1 MAPGACDLPSMLRKE
16 LGLTRFKFD
25 SGGPSQIDAWIP
37 MVSASGSSAV
47 VWQPTDLTTGS
58 IEATVNA
65 LSSSASSSAE
75 KDMTSSESGPQ
86 LRTDRLMKLFNKKP
100 KWDAYH
106 GGHVLNFRGRV
117 TQSSVKNFQ
126 LCSSETGEDIVLQF
140 GRVGKHRF
148 SMDVKYPLSIFQAF
162 SICVAC
168 MDRKLADRQGYDMLK
183 RLTKRSGANNDRK
196 KDSTSRRSNND
207 EVE

>member
-47 VWQPTDLTTGS
+47 VWQPTDLTAGS

-65 LSSSASSSAE
+65 LSASAA
-75 KDMTSSESGPQ
+75 KDMTSGESGSQ
-86 LRTDRLMKLFNKKP
+86 LRTDRLMELFNKKP

-126 LCSSETGEDIVLQF
+126 LCCPETGDDIVLQF
-140 GRVGKHRF
+140 GRVGEHRF

-162 SICVAC
+162 SICIAC

-183 RLTKRSGANNDRK
+183 RLTKRPGANNGKK
-196 KDSTSRRSNND
+196 KDSTSRRNNND